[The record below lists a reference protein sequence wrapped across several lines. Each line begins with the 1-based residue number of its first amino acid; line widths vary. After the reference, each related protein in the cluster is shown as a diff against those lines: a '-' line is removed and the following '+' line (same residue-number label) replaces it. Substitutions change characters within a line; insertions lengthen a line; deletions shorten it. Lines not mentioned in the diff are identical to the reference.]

1 MKIKRNSIRNHTAES
16 ALFMRRT
23 IVVFL
28 AILSGVSI
36 LIYKLY
42 YLEINSFNTYKT
54 RSNANRISVQT
65 VPPNRGLIYDRNG
78 VILAENRP
86 VYSLQVIANKTNNLQ
101 EDIQRLTTLLSLSE
115 DEVTK
120 FNETNRHT
128 RSFKPITLRDQLTPD
143 EVALFTVNQHLYKGF
158 SIQASLKRFY
168 PFGESFTHVLGY
180 IAKINSRDLEKIEA
194 NGERARY
201 QGTHYIGKLGIEKYY
216 EDVLHGQPGQRQVE
230 VDSWGKVIRTLKY
243 TAPIPGKDITL
254 NIDINLQLKAQE
266 LLTGMRGS
274 IVLMEAKTGAVL
286 SLVSAP
292 SYDPNL
298 FVTGISQTQ
307 YTELLESRDRPLIN
321 RVTQGRYPP
330 ASTIKPQMAL
340 LALNEK
346 VITEKT
352 KVWDPGW
359 WVVPT
364 SERRFRDWKRW
375 GHGLVDVF
383 HAIEQSCDTFFYD
396 TAYKLGIDRINPFMG
411 LFGFG
416 EYSGLDI
423 AEETKATMPSREWKR
438 ARFNQPWY
446 DGDTISIGI
455 GQGYWTVT
463 PIQLTKA
470 TAVLATRGDNIVPH
484 ILQSL
489 TSAGKTVTP
498 SYKVTKA
505 VQLQSQRY
513 WDVALQAMQGV
524 TSKKRGT
531 AFKAFGDATY
541 TVAGKSGTAQVIN
554 MKEDEIYDAD
564 KINERH
570 RDNAMFVAFAPFES
584 PEVVVTVV
592 LENAGGG
599 STNGAPMAR
608 SLFDEYFKKKAEKA
622 QSAELAKPT
631 EPSL

>member
-1 MKIKRNSIRNHTAES
+1 MKRKRNSIRNHSAES

-28 AILSGVSI
+28 GILFAVGI
-36 LIYKLY
+36 LITNLY
-42 YLEINSFNTYKT
+42 YLQINSFNTYKT

-86 VYSLQVIANKTNNLQ
+86 VYSLQVIPNKTKHLQ
-101 EDIQRLTTLLSLSE
+101 DDIERLASLLSLTE
-115 DEVTK
+115 DELSDFK
-120 FNETNRHT
+120 SKSRYS
-128 RSFKPITLRDQLTPD
+128 RSFKAITIRDQLTPE
-143 EVALFTVNQHLYKGF
+143 EVAKFTVNQHLFRGF
-158 SIQASLKRFY
+158 SIQANLKRYY
-168 PFGESFTHVLGY
+168 PFGNAFTHVLGY

-194 NGERARY
+194 RGERARY
-201 QGTHYIGKLGIEKYY
+201 QGTHYIGKLGIERYY
-216 EDVLHGQPGQRQVE
+216 EDILHGQPGQRQVE
-230 VDSWGKVIRTLKY
+230 VDSWGKVIRTLSF
-243 TAPIPGKDITL
+243 TSPVPGKDIKL

-266 LLTGMRGS
+266 LLGDNRGS
-274 IVLMEAKTGAVL
+274 IILMDARNGAVL

-298 FVTGISQTQ
+298 FVTGISQKKYQ
-307 YTELLESRDRPLIN
+307 ELLESKDRPLIN
-321 RVTQGRYPP
+321 RATQGRYPP

-346 VITEKT
+346 VITEET
-352 KVWDPGW
+352 KVYDPGW
-359 WVVPT
+359 WIVPN
-364 SERRFRDWKRW
+364 SKRRFRDWKQW

-396 TAYKLGIDRINPFMG
+396 TSYKLGIDRIDPFMR

-423 AEETKATMPSREWKR
+423 AEETKAIMPSRDWKR
-438 ARFNQPWY
+438 TRFNQPWY

-470 TAVLATRGDNIVPH
+470 TAMLSKRGQNIKPH
-484 ILQSL
+484 ILNSII
-489 TSAGKTVTP
+489 SAEETITP
-498 SYKVTKA
+498 EYEVKQA
-505 VQLQSQRY
+505 VKLHSQRY
-513 WDVALQAMQGV
+513 WDIALEAMQGV
-524 TSKKRGT
+524 TSKRRGT
-531 AFKAFGDATY
+531 AYRTFGDAPY

-554 MKEDEIYDAD
+554 IKEDEVYDAD
-564 KINERH
+564 KISERH
-570 RDNAMFVAFAPFES
+570 RDNAMFIAFAPFEA
-584 PEVVVTVV
+584 PEIVVTVV

-599 STNGAPMAR
+599 SSNAAPIAR
-608 SLFDEYFKKKAEKA
+608 ELFDEYFKEKT
-622 QSAELAKPT
+622 SAASKP

>member
-1 MKIKRNSIRNHTAES
+1 MKRKRNSIRNHSAES

-23 IVVFL
+23 IVVFFG
-28 AILSGVSI
+28 ILFAVGI
-36 LIYKLY
+36 LITNLY
-42 YLEINSFNTYKT
+42 YLQINSFDTYKT

-101 EDIQRLTTLLSLSE
+101 NDLKRLTSLLSLSE
-115 DEVTK
+115 DELNDFK
-120 FNETNRHT
+120 SNNRYS
-128 RSFKPITLRDQLTPD
+128 RSFKAITIRDQLTPE
-143 EVALFTVNQHLYKGF
+143 EVAKFTVNQHLFKGF
-158 SIQASLKRFY
+158 SIQASLKRYY
-168 PFGESFTHVLGY
+168 PFGDAFTHVLGY

-194 NGERARY
+194 RGERVRY
-201 QGTHYIGKLGIEKYY
+201 QGTHYIGKLGIERYY
-216 EDVLHGQPGQRQVE
+216 EDILHGQPGQRQVE
-230 VDSWGKVIRTLKY
+230 VDSWGKVIRTLNF
-243 TAPIPGKDITL
+243 TAPTPGKDIKL

-266 LLTGMRGS
+266 LLGENRGS
-274 IVLMEAKTGAVL
+274 IILMDAKNGAIL

-298 FVTGISQTQ
+298 FVTGISSKK
-307 YTELLESRDRPLIN
+307 YKELLESTDRPLIN
-321 RVTQGRYPP
+321 RATQGRYPP

-346 VITEKT
+346 VITEET
-352 KVWDPGW
+352 KVFDPGW
-359 WVVPT
+359 WIVPN
-364 SERRFRDWKRW
+364 SKRRFRDWKRW

-396 TAYKLGIDRINPFMG
+396 TSYKLGIDRIEPFMR

-423 AEETKATMPSREWKR
+423 AEETKAIMPSRDWKR
-438 ARFNQPWY
+438 SRFNQPWY

-470 TAVLATRGDNIVPH
+470 TAMLSRRGQDIKPH
-484 ILQSL
+484 ILNSII
-489 TSAGKTVTP
+489 SAEETITP
-498 SYKVTKA
+498 EYEVKQA
-505 VQLQSQRY
+505 VHLEKQRY
-513 WDVALQAMQGV
+513 WDIALQAMQGV
-524 TSKKRGT
+524 TSKRRGT
-531 AFKAFGDATY
+531 AYRAFGDAPY

-554 MKEDEIYDAD
+554 IKENEVYDAD
-564 KINERH
+564 KISEHH
-570 RDNAMFVAFAPFES
+570 RDNAMFIALAPFES

-599 STNGAPMAR
+599 SSNAAPIAR
-608 SLFDEYFKKKAEKA
+608 ALFDEYFKETTPAA
-622 QSAELAKPT
+622 GL
-631 EPSL
+631 

>member
-1 MKIKRNSIRNHTAES
+1 MKRKRNSIRNHSAES
-16 ALFMRRT
+16 ALFLRRT
-23 IVVFL
+23 LVVFL
-28 AILSGVSI
+28 AILLAVGI
-36 LIYKLY
+36 LISNLY
-42 YLEINSFNTYKT
+42 YLQINSFDTYKT

-86 VYSLQVIANKTNNLQ
+86 VYSLQVIANKTNNLTK
-101 EDIQRLTTLLSLSE
+101 DIERLTKLLSLTDRE
-115 DEVTK
+115 LVK
-120 FNETNRHT
+120 FKSQNRYS
-128 RSFKPITLRDQLTPD
+128 RSFKAITIRDQLTPE

-158 SIQASLKRFY
+158 SIQASLKRYY
-168 PFGESFTHVLGY
+168 PFGNAFTHVLGY
-180 IAKINSRDLEKIEA
+180 IAKINTRDLEKIEQR
-194 NGERARY
+194 GERARY
-201 QGTHYIGKLGIEKYY
+201 QGTRYIGKLGIERYY
-216 EDVLHGQPGQRQVE
+216 EDILHGQPGQRQVE
-230 VDSWGKVIRTLKY
+230 VDSWGKVIRTLQF
-243 TAPIPGKDITL
+243 TAPTPGKDITL

-266 LLTGMRGS
+266 LLGDNRGS
-274 IVLMEAKTGAVL
+274 IVLMEAKTGAIL

-298 FVTGISQTQ
+298 FVTGISQKKYQ
-307 YTELLESRDRPLIN
+307 SLLSSRDRPLIN
-321 RVTQGRYPP
+321 RATQGRYPP

-340 LALNEK
+340 LALDEK
-346 VITEKT
+346 VITEET
-352 KVWDPGW
+352 KIKDPGW
-359 WVVPT
+359 WIVPN
-364 SERRFRDWKRW
+364 SKRRFRDWKRW

-396 TAYKLGIDRINPFMG
+396 TSYKLGIDRIEPFMR

-423 AEETKATMPSREWKR
+423 AEETKAIMPSRDWKR

-470 TAVLATRGDNIVPH
+470 TAILARRGENIKPHVLRSITTAGE
-484 ILQSL
+484 
-489 TSAGKTVTP
+489 TSTP
-498 SYKVTKA
+498 VYETAPIIKLHS
-505 VQLQSQRY
+505 SRY
-513 WDVALQAMQGV
+513 WDIALKAMQGV
-524 TSKKRGT
+524 TSKRSGT
-531 AFKAFGDATY
+531 AYRAFGDAPY

-554 MKEDEIYDAD
+554 IKEDEVYDAD

-584 PEVVVTVV
+584 PEVVVSVV

-599 STNGAPMAR
+599 SSNAAPIAR
-608 SLFDEYFKKKAEKA
+608 ELFDEYFKNIHPIAPK
-622 QSAELAKPT
+622 SAPD
-631 EPSL
+631 S